1 MLKNLVQ
8 VGFGDIT
15 IIDLDTIDLS
25 NLNRQFLF
33 QKQHVKRPKA
43 LVAKET
49 ASRFNP
55 SVKIDAIHG
64 NIKEP
69 QYDVDWFKSFDLV
82 TNALDNLG
90 EQSLQRVGQIMAY
103 TLPLTPSRRAE
114 MGQQD
119 VFSSRHSSHRKWHSW
134 LHWPGPAYQE
144 GQPSL
149 RHLQDLRLR

>member
-1 MLKNLVQ
+1 MLRDASNSGCEVLKNLVQ
-8 VGFGDIT
+8 VGFGEIT

-33 QKQHVKRPKA
+33 QKQHVKRSKA

-55 SVKIDAIHG
+55 NVKINALHG

-82 TNALDNLG
+82 VNALDN
-90 EQSLQRVGQIMAY
+90 I
-103 TLPLTPSRRAE
+103 
-114 MGQQD
+114 
-119 VFSSRHSSHRKWHSW
+119 
-134 LHWPGPAYQE
+134 
-144 GQPSL
+144 GQPFTM
-149 RHLQDLRLR
+149 RC